1 MPVYI
6 AALFGGAPIYECF
19 KYGAVLG
26 IFGIQQFGVPLHGE
40 HGTIR
45 IFNGLDNAVHCARAY
60 LQPIA
65 YGIERL
71 MMKTVDKHGITFGY
85 AVHIAAR
92 LNGYAVRALGSGGAL
107 IMADIAGYLAGDIL
121 IKRAAEGNVYNLYAA
136 AYAEYGLFLCK
147 RGMDKGYFKSVVRA
161 AGGAYCRHGL
171 LAVYQRRY
179 VRAAGYNYAVHHAG
193 YCINVGN
200 IGYGYLDGKP
210 AHGRNGINVA
220 GLGNKTVVLGKVSAH
235 YSYTRFHAYALLMRC
250 F

>member
-1 MPVYI
+1 M
-6 AALFGGAPIYECF
+6 
-19 KYGAVLG
+19 
-26 IFGIQQFGVPLHGE
+26 HGE
-40 HGTIR
+40 HGAVR

-92 LNGYAVRALGSGGAL
+92 LNGHAVRALGS
-107 IMADIAGYLAGDIL
+107 
-121 IKRAAEGNVYNLYAA
+121 EGNVYNLYTAA
-136 AYAEYGLFLCK
+136 NAKHGLFLCK
-147 RGMDKGYFKSVVRA
+147 RGMDKGYFKSVVCA
-161 AGGAYCRHGL
+161 AGGAYCGHGL

-179 VRAAGYNYAVHHAG
+179 VRAAGYYYAVHHAG

-210 AHGRNGINVA
+210 AHGRNGIDIA
-220 GLGNKTVVLGKVSAH
+220 GLGNKTVVLGKVPAH

-250 F
+250 L